1 MDVATL
7 RRLAALLDRAFTL
20 ADGERTA
27 WLASLAGD
35 DAALRPKLLELLAQR
50 DAPETRDLL
59 ARLPA
64 LAAGAAAPGASEQ
77 QGGDMV
83 GPYRLLRLLG
93 RGGMGEVWLAER
105 SDGSLKRKVALKLPH
120 VTWAP
125 GLAERFARERDILAA
140 LEHPNI
146 ARLYDAGVDARGRPF
161 MALEYV
167 EGEPLD
173 QYCRTRALPIAA
185 RVRLLLQVADAVA
198 FAHGRLVL
206 HRDLKPPNLLVT
218 ADGHVR
224 LLDFGIAK
232 LMAGDVAPETALT
245 QAAGRALTLD
255 YASPE
260 QIRGEPLGT
269 ASDVYSLGVVAFELL
284 AGARPYRLKRGSA
297 AELEEAITGADAP
310 LASGIAPDP
319 AAAKELRGDL
329 DAILNKALKKS
340 PAERYATVDA
350 LAQDWRRHLA
360 GVAVAARP
368 DTWAY
373 RATRLVQRHRTPL
386 AASAVVVAAFVLAIG
401 FGATA
406 VVILALLVGLAAALW
421 QASVARRQSAQARV
435 QAALARKE
443 AQRAQAAQGFMLDLF
458 RTNTHQQA
466 DPLKA
471 QQTTARELLD
481 IGAARVS
488 VALEDAP
495 ESEIQVLNTL
505 SDMYV
510 QLGLRDKAIAMQ
522 RRSVEVARRVH
533 GPADPGRANAILGY
547 VSTLQERTE
556 RSEIPALLAEARAT
570 LDAAGETTTFVR
582 GALLLETARYHKH
595 EGFRAARDTADA
607 AAAFFRQHHPQ
618 RASLVTCHRLVG
630 QARMVVRDFAA
641 AAVAFRSAV
650 DAARLHGAA
659 APAWLVG
666 SLADLGEA
674 QGAQLEFA
682 AAEASLREALAMC
695 VQVNGDA
702 HRETLLTRLKLAN
715 LLLTT
720 GHTAEGGALQAAVCA
735 AIDREPGRYD
745 ANWRLTATGLL
756 AERATMRG
764 RPQDAAERIAGNLE
778 RTRETFANSNVR
790 NVDELALAACR
801 IAMGCPA
808 EARPLLEQALADRR
822 SVLGDAGDVRAWLPH
837 LRVQAQL
844 ECAEGRPDA
853 ALATLAVV
861 PADALEW
868 ADGEPVAVEIERARA
883 RCALGQPAEAA
894 AAAHRALAALQA
906 LPATHPLP
914 HLEAAAW
921 QAAGEAAAAQGNR
934 DEARSA
940 LTRACSLR
948 RANDAEGSVW
958 LAQAERAL
966 AALDA
971 APGSAGAEPRAAASP
986 QR

>member
-146 ARLYDAGVDARGRPF
+146 ARLYDAGVDVRGRPF

-173 QYCRTRALPIAA
+173 QYCRARTLPVSA

-206 HRDLKPPNLLVT
+206 HRDLKPGNLLVT

-232 LMAGDVAPETALT
+232 LMAGDVARETALT

-269 ASDVYSLGVVAFELL
+269 ASDVYSLGVVAFEVL
-284 AGARPYRLKRGSA
+284 AGGRPYRLKRGSA

-310 LASGIAPDP
+310 LASSVATDP
-319 AAAKELRGDL
+319 AARKQLRGDL

-350 LAQDWRRHLA
+350 LAQDWRRHLS
-360 GVAVAARP
+360 GVAVNARP

-386 AASAVVVAAFVLAIG
+386 AGGAVVVAAFVLAIG

-406 VVILALLVGLAAALW
+406 VVILALLVGLGVALW
-421 QASVARRQSAQARV
+421 QAAVARRQSA
-435 QAALARKE
+435 E
-443 AQRAQAAQGFMLDLF
+443 ARAQAVQRFMLDLF

-466 DPLKA
+466 DPLRA

-481 IGAARVS
+481 IGAERVS
-488 VALEDAP
+488 VALADAP

-510 QLGLRDKAIAMQ
+510 QLGLRDKAIALQ
-522 RRSVEVARRVH
+522 RTSVGVARRAH
-533 GPADPGRANAILGY
+533 GPADPGRANAILAY
-547 VSTLQERTE
+547 VATLQERTE
-556 RSEIPALLAEARAT
+556 RDEIPVLLAEARAT
-570 LDAAGETTTFVR
+570 LDAAGEATTFVR
-582 GALLLETARYHKH
+582 GALLMETARYHKH
-595 EGFRAARDTADA
+595 ESLQAARDTADA
-607 AAAFFRQHHPQ
+607 AVAFLRRHHPQ
-618 RASLVTCHRLVG
+618 RPSLVTCHRLVG
-630 QARMVVRDFAA
+630 LARMVARDFVAA
-641 AAVAFRSAV
+641 EAAFRSAV
-650 DAARLHGAA
+650 DTARLHGEA

-666 SLADLGEA
+666 SLADLGDA
-674 QGAQLEFA
+674 QGARLAFA
-682 AAEASLREALAMC
+682 EAEASLREALAMC
-695 VQVNGDA
+695 VQVNGDV
-702 HRETLLTRLKLAN
+702 HRETLLTQVRLAN
-715 LLLTT
+715 LLLVT
-720 GHTAEGGALQAAVCA
+720 GRSDEGRALQAAVVA
-735 AIDREPGRYD
+735 TIDATPGHYD
-745 ANWRLTATGLL
+745 ESWRLTAAGFLDLHAL
-756 AERATMRG
+756 ARG
-764 RPQDAAERIAGNLE
+764 RPQDAAARIAGDLGRIRATFPRSNL
-778 RTRETFANSNVR
+778 RCT
-790 NVDELALAACR
+790 DELALAACWV
-801 IAMGCPA
+801 AMGHL
-808 EARPLLEQALADRR
+808 EDARSMLELAQATRR
-822 SVLGDAGDVRAWLPH
+822 SVLGDVADLRAWLPF
-837 LRVQAQL
+837 LRVQAEL
-844 ECAEGRPDA
+844 EVAEGRPA
-853 ALATLAVV
+853 VALATLAAV
-861 PADALEW
+861 PADALQW
-868 ADGEPVAVEIERARA
+868 ADAEPIAAEVVRAQ
-883 RCALGQPAEAA
+883 ALRLAGRGVEAA
-894 AAAHRALAALQA
+894 AAARRALDTLRA
-906 LPATHPLP
+906 LPPAHPLP

-921 QAAGEAAAAQGNR
+921 RAAGEAAAVQG
-934 DEARSA
+934 DGDGARAA
-940 LTRACSLR
+940 LARACSLR
-948 RANDAEGSVW
+948 RAHDAEGSLW
-958 LAQAERAL
+958 LVQAERAL
-966 AALDA
+966 AGLATGPDA
-971 APGSAGAEPRAAASP
+971 AVVGPRPAAT
-986 QR
+986 